1 MTKDVT
7 LRASLMVAGGGYVI
21 RGTNSFPVTSRAAV
35 VYAHKN
41 ETIDVIT
48 SKVLTLRHVL
58 VTYLIKCDTAIPTYG
73 ATLKVQTITII
84 CTSTTLYELHYQTF
98 NKTAHLR
105 EAVIL

>member
-7 LRASLMVAGGGYVI
+7 LRASLMVAGGGDVI

-48 SKVLTLRHVL
+48 SKDRRPTGL
-58 VTYLIKCDTAIPTYG
+58 VTSWLGTA
-73 ATLKVQTITII
+73 LKETQ
-84 CTSTTLYELHYQTF
+84 
-98 NKTAHLR
+98 
-105 EAVIL
+105 

>member
-7 LRASLMVAGGGYVI
+7 LRVSLMVAGGGYVI

-48 SKVLTLRHVL
+48 SKNPSV
-58 VTYLIKCDTAIPTYG
+58 
-73 ATLKVQTITII
+73 I
-84 CTSTTLYELHYQTF
+84 CRRVH
-98 NKTAHLR
+98 
-105 EAVIL
+105 

>member
-48 SKVLTLRHVL
+48 SKSHAEFIYHFVPYVCIYSYVHV
-58 VTYLIKCDTAIPTYG
+58 YC
-73 ATLKVQTITII
+73 
-84 CTSTTLYELHYQTF
+84 
-98 NKTAHLR
+98 
-105 EAVIL
+105 

>member
-35 VYAHKN
+35 VNAHKY

-48 SKVLTLRHVL
+48 SKQTNKFSLRLYCWRCRIRSRHIV
-58 VTYLIKCDTAIPTYG
+58 V
-73 ATLKVQTITII
+73 VIT
-84 CTSTTLYELHYQTF
+84 F
-98 NKTAHLR
+98 P
-105 EAVIL
+105 

>member
-21 RGTNSFPVTSRAAV
+21 RGTNSFPVTSRATV

-48 SKVLTLRHVL
+48 SKK
-58 VTYLIKCDTAIPTYG
+58 IIPARKG
-73 ATLKVQTITII
+73 
-84 CTSTTLYELHYQTF
+84 
-98 NKTAHLR
+98 
-105 EAVIL
+105 

>member
-35 VYAHKN
+35 LYAHKN

-48 SKVLTLRHVL
+48 SKGRTVPFVNSFRTVHV
-58 VTYLIKCDTAIPTYG
+58 VKSSHFES
-73 ATLKVQTITII
+73 LKLAQNY
-84 CTSTTLYELHYQTF
+84 S
-98 NKTAHLR
+98 
-105 EAVIL
+105 

>member
-48 SKVLTLRHVL
+48 SKSSYRLKFIQYTPVQNHVPQNYPL
-58 VTYLIKCDTAIPTYG
+58 SK
-73 ATLKVQTITII
+73 
-84 CTSTTLYELHYQTF
+84 
-98 NKTAHLR
+98 
-105 EAVIL
+105 

>member
-21 RGTNSFPVTSRAAV
+21 RGSNSFPVTSRAAV

-48 SKVLTLRHVL
+48 SKTFSDLHRYVELVLWQHVL
-58 VTYLIKCDTAIPTYG
+58 CSV
-73 ATLKVQTITII
+73 
-84 CTSTTLYELHYQTF
+84 
-98 NKTAHLR
+98 
-105 EAVIL
+105 

>member
-35 VYAHKN
+35 VYTHKN

-48 SKVLTLRHVL
+48 SK
-58 VTYLIKCDTAIPTYG
+58 G
-73 ATLKVQTITII
+73 VQIA
-84 CTSTTLYELHYQTF
+84 C
-98 NKTAHLR
+98 R
-105 EAVIL
+105 